1 MMDFGRVCVPIN
13 IRKSSMTFNLL
24 ATHQTYRFGHLLSV
38 VSSFGRPLPFP
49 FSRVWVHFI
58 LSLWW
63 PWLPMVPCRWWG
75 SMEVKSTLVLKLAK
89 FVEKLPPKMTDPW
102 LMMNVS
108 WTFGSELTRRT
119 KWTSGDLER
128 NPGLGTP
135 PETNP
140 TIMQTPSVGK
150 QLGTLILNPQ
160 EKNCSLL
167 SSFSC
172 KLRING

>member
-1 MMDFGRVCVPIN
+1 
-13 IRKSSMTFNLL
+13 MTFNLL
-24 ATHQTYRFGHLLSV
+24 ATHQTYRFGHPLSV

-108 WTFGSELTRRT
+108 WSRTFGSELTRHT

-128 NPGLGTP
+128 NPGLGNKWIYRFTAFLQTP

-140 TIMQTPSVGK
+140 TKLQTPFVGK